1 MDFDALPESV
11 QADVARQEFGISWIR
26 LKGEGPN
33 RAFLGCRNG
42 DQTDIGAD
50 IEKRS
55 SGGQQIGREKVEK
68 LWCPGP
74 LASIGAVDDLVP
86 GRPDETPQSSFRA
99 DDFFLLDGGAGIH
112 SSIQSAPAH
121 GMPAVA
127 SAESFR

>member
-1 MDFDALPESV
+1 MDLDALLESV
-11 QADVARQEFGISWIR
+11 QAYIAGQKLGISRIR

-42 DQTDIGAD
+42 DQPDIGAD

-55 SGGQQIGREKVEK
+55 SGGQQIGSEKVEK
-68 LWCPGP
+68 LWCPSP

-86 GRPDETPQSSFRA
+86 GRPNETPQSSFCA

-112 SSIQSAPAH
+112 TPIQSAPAH

-127 SAESFR
+127 SAEPFR